1 MEALSKLKCIA
12 CRGGEPPASAEELRE
27 YQPQI
32 PEWKVVEVEGVPRLQ
47 RLFKFKD
54 FAAALE
60 FTNRVGDIA
69 EAEDHHPRLV
79 TEWGRVTVEWW
90 THIIKGLHRND
101 LIMAAKTDEV
111 FRSIIP
117 D

>member
-1 MEALSKLKCIA
+1 MTELADMKCVA
-12 CRGGEPPASAEELRE
+12 CRGTEPVVSPAEAEEYLL
-27 YQPQI
+27 QV
-32 PEWKVVEVEGVPRLQ
+32 PEWKLIEVEGVQHLTRT
-47 RLFKFKD
+47 FKFKD

-60 FTNRVGDIA
+60 FTDRVGAIA

-101 LIMAAKTDEV
+101 FIMAARTDEL
-111 FRSIIP
+111 F
-117 D
+117 